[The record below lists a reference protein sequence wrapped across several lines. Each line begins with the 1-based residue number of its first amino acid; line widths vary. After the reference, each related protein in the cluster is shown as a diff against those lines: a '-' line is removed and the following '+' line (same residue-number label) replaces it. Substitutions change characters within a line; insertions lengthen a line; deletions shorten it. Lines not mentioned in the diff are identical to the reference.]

1 MTILIVEDEAI
12 IARRLSRLV
21 QDACPYPIR
30 RIEVASTL
38 AQARTLLAET
48 AINVL
53 FLDLNLNGADGFDLL
68 EMTAADPYHTVVVS
82 AHTERAMEAFE
93 LGVIDF
99 IGKPFDAER
108 LKTTFSRLLD
118 TREPPVAPAT
128 ALVVRK
134 ADGLVRVPVD
144 DLLRVE
150 GADTYA
156 RLVCRDGRTELHS
169 KSLKQ
174 LSDILPPRFVRVH
187 RSHIVDITQIERLQS
202 HEGSRYDAVLVT
214 GETIP
219 VGRTRVDDL
228 RERMG
233 SA

>member
-1 MTILIVEDEAI
+1 MTILILEDEAI

-21 QDACPYPIR
+21 RDTCPYPIR
-30 RIEVASTL
+30 HIEIAPTL
-38 AQARTLLAET
+38 AEARTVLADT
-48 AINVL
+48 HIDVL

-68 EMTAADPYHTVVVS
+68 EATAADPYHTVVVS

-99 IGKPFDAER
+99 VGKPFGAAR
-108 LKTTFSRLLD
+108 LETTFSRLLD
-118 TREPPVAPAT
+118 TRHPPVTPAT

-134 ADGLVRVPVD
+134 SGRLVRIPVD
-144 DLLRVE
+144 ELLRVE
-150 GADTYA
+150 GAGTYA

-174 LSDILPPRFVRVH
+174 LTDILPPRFIRVH
-187 RSHIVDITQIERLQS
+187 RSHIVDLTQIESLRS
-202 HEGSRYDAVLVT
+202 HEGSRYDAVLQT

-228 RERMG
+228 RERMSSG
-233 SA
+233 

>member
-1 MTILIVEDEAI
+1 MTILIVEDEPI

-21 QDACPYPIR
+21 RDACPRPIE
-30 RIEVASTL
+30 RIDVAPTL
-38 AQARTLLAET
+38 ADARGILDQTD
-48 AINVL
+48 IDVL

-68 EMTAADPYHTVVVS
+68 EATAADPYHTVVVS

-93 LGVIDF
+93 IGVLDF
-99 IGKPFDAER
+99 VGKPFDASR
-108 LKTTFSRLLD
+108 LQKTFARLLD
-118 TREPPVAPAT
+118 TRRPPVTPAT

-134 ADGLVRVPVD
+134 SGRLVRIPVD
-144 DLLRVE
+144 ELLRVE
-150 GADTYA
+150 GAGTYA

-174 LSDILPPRFVRVH
+174 LMDVLPARFARVH
-187 RSHIVDITQIERLQS
+187 RSHIVDLTQIESLRS
-202 HEGSRYDAVLVT
+202 HEGSRYDAVLAS

-228 RERMG
+228 RERLG